1 MASDPVLK
9 RVVQHA
15 LSGEGQHVAV
25 TKALEGLDA
34 DTAGQ
39 RPAGSPHSVFQLLQ
53 HMIYWQELY
62 LRRLRGD
69 DAAGPEHAEQGW
81 PGAEWPVSGG
91 EWFATIE
98 RFRRGWTDATVIA
111 EREDLSEPLPRWGG
125 RPRYEGL
132 LGLAS
137 HNSYHIGQV
146 VVVRRMLGSW
156 PPPGGGDSW

>member
-1 MASDPVLK
+1 MASDPVLL
-9 RVVQHA
+9 RVVLSA

-25 TKALEGLDA
+25 IKALDALDA

-39 RPAGSPHSVFQLLQ
+39 RPEGSPHSVFQLLQ

-69 DAAGPEHAEQGW
+69 EAAGPAHAEQGW
-81 PGAEWPVSGG
+81 PGAEWPLSGG
-91 EWFATIE
+91 EWIGTVE
-98 RFRRGWTDATVIA
+98 RFRRGWTEANEMATK
-111 EREDLSEPLPRWGG
+111 RDLSETLPNWGG
-125 RPRYEGL
+125 RPRFEGL

-146 VVVRRMLGSW
+146 VIVRRMLGAW